1 MTPKIARFDEVSRY
15 GYFAAH
21 AQASKAQ
28 MLTVPVLVHSKPQ
41 RCPVLQARLPTA
53 GPSAARPGPRIN
65 TAGMAGAPARN
76 QREIMSVHMEQ
87 YESAPLFKAD
97 NATLSFYA
105 TKDGKISVTIRA
117 GTRARLCLRGK
128 QFVLNWGPQRLAAR
142 IIDAHPRR
150 FADPQDDSIFHPRT
164 WHRAARLEVS
174 FHRLQRG
181 CAVGARGRMTL
192 VSRLGQYDLVDTGR
206 NFRVSGQPFEKR

>member
-1 MTPKIARFDEVSRY
+1 M
-15 GYFAAH
+15 
-21 AQASKAQ
+21 
-28 MLTVPVLVHSKPQ
+28 
-41 RCPVLQARLPTA
+41 
-53 GPSAARPGPRIN
+53 
-65 TAGMAGAPARN
+65 
-76 QREIMSVHMEQ
+76 
-87 YESAPLFKAD
+87 AD

-117 GTRARLCLRGK
+117 GTRARLCLRCK

-142 IIDAHPRR
+142 INDAHPRR

-164 WHRAARLEVS
+164 WHRAARLGKVS
-174 FHRLQRG
+174 FHCLQRG

-206 NFRVSGQPFEKR
+206 NFRVSGQPFEKP

>member
-1 MTPKIARFDEVSRY
+1 
-15 GYFAAH
+15 
-21 AQASKAQ
+21 
-28 MLTVPVLVHSKPQ
+28 
-41 RCPVLQARLPTA
+41 
-53 GPSAARPGPRIN
+53 
-65 TAGMAGAPARN
+65 
-76 QREIMSVHMEQ
+76 MSVHMEQ

-97 NATLSFYA
+97 NATLSFYS
-105 TKDGKISVTIRA
+105 TKDGKISVSYQGWDQSKTVLA
-117 GTRARLCLRGK
+117 GQTVCAELG
-128 QFVLNWGPQRLAAR
+128 AAGVEGR

-192 VSRLGQYDLVDTGR
+192 VSRLGHSRYR
-206 NFRVSGQPFEKR
+206 KEFSGLGLAL

>member
-1 MTPKIARFDEVSRY
+1 
-15 GYFAAH
+15 
-21 AQASKAQ
+21 
-28 MLTVPVLVHSKPQ
+28 
-41 RCPVLQARLPTA
+41 
-53 GPSAARPGPRIN
+53 
-65 TAGMAGAPARN
+65 
-76 QREIMSVHMEQ
+76 MEQ

-142 IIDAHPRR
+142 VIDAHPRR

-164 WHRAARLEVS
+164 SHRAARLGQVS
-174 FHRLQRG
+174 FHCLQR
-181 CAVGARGRMTL
+181 AARLEPGADDEGRGRF
-192 VSRLGQYDLVDTGR
+192 R
-206 NFRVSGQPFEKR
+206 NRCSN

>member
-1 MTPKIARFDEVSRY
+1 
-15 GYFAAH
+15 
-21 AQASKAQ
+21 
-28 MLTVPVLVHSKPQ
+28 
-41 RCPVLQARLPTA
+41 
-53 GPSAARPGPRIN
+53 
-65 TAGMAGAPARN
+65 
-76 QREIMSVHMEQ
+76 MEQ

-105 TKDGKISVTIRA
+105 TKDGKISVTISA

-174 FHRLQRG
+174 FHRLQHMAAG
-181 CAVGARGRMTL
+181 CALRAGQLPLPRARLRGWSQGADDARIEDR
-192 VSRLGQYDLVDTGR
+192 SI
-206 NFRVSGQPFEKR
+206 

>member
-1 MTPKIARFDEVSRY
+1 
-15 GYFAAH
+15 
-21 AQASKAQ
+21 
-28 MLTVPVLVHSKPQ
+28 
-41 RCPVLQARLPTA
+41 
-53 GPSAARPGPRIN
+53 
-65 TAGMAGAPARN
+65 
-76 QREIMSVHMEQ
+76 MSVHMEQ

-150 FADPQDDSIFHPRT
+150 FADPQDDSNFHPRT
-164 WHRAARLEVS
+164 SHRAARLEVS
-174 FHRLQRG
+174 FHRLLRG
-181 CAVGARGRMTL
+181 LVTSTSLGAGQDGE
-192 VSRLGQYDLVDTGR
+192 RLWLQ
-206 NFRVSGQPFEKR
+206 S